1 MENENKIS
9 SMAGSAHCTEEI
21 MSACALCPRECLAD
35 RSAGKKG
42 FCGMD
47 ERIYLARAALH
58 MWEEPCISGTK
69 GSGAVF
75 FSGCGLRCC
84 FCQNHDIAIG
94 SRGRAVSVERLGEIF
109 LELKEKG
116 AANINLVTGA
126 HYVPQIIEALDMAR
140 RNGLDIP
147 VVYNSS
153 GYEKTETLKLLEGY
167 VDIYLP
173 DLKYL
178 DPELAQKFSNAPD
191 YVQAAKAAIG
201 EDGYIRTGTIV
212 RHLILPGHTGN
223 SIKALRYL
231 HETYG
236 EDIYISIMNQYTPV
250 RKFVE
255 FKELNRK
262 VTKREYEKVLD
273 AAVDMGIQ
281 NGFIRKEK
289 LLQKALFRISIMR
302 EWKKI
307 LHKWK
312 EAGTF
317 VPARMKKKNIIES
330 SSPSMVYN
338 IQ

>member
-1 MENENKIS
+1 MENEKSIDNI
-9 SMAGSAHCTEEI
+9 AGKM
-21 MSACALCPRECLAD
+21 MSACTLCPRECHVD
-35 RSAGKKG
+35 RSSGKKG

-47 ERIYLARAALH
+47 GTIYLARAALH

-94 SRGRAVSVERLGEIF
+94 SRGLAVSVERLGEIF

-126 HYVPQIIEALDMAR
+126 HYVPQIIEALKLAR
-140 RNGLDIP
+140 MQGMDLP

-153 GYEKTETLKLLEGY
+153 GYEKLETLKLLEGY

-173 DLKYL
+173 DLKYMES
-178 DPELAQKFSNAPD
+178 DLAQKFSHAPD
-191 YVQAAKAAIG
+191 YVERAKAVIKEMVRQSGSCQFG
-201 EDGYIRTGTIV
+201 EDGYIRRGTIV
-212 RHLILPGHTGN
+212 RHLILPGHTKN
-223 SIKALRYL
+223 SRKVLRYL

-250 RKFVE
+250 REFGE

-273 AAVDMGIQ
+273 AAVEMGIQ
-281 NGFIRKEK
+281 NGFIQEGETASESFIPEFDYEGVEK
-289 LLQKALFRISIMR
+289 N
-302 EWKKI
+302 
-307 LHKWK
+307 
-312 EAGTF
+312 T
-317 VPARMKKKNIIES
+317 P
-330 SSPSMVYN
+330 
-338 IQ
+338 

>member
-1 MENENKIS
+1 
-9 SMAGSAHCTEEI
+9 MAGSATVRKK
-21 MSACALCPRECLAD
+21 LCQLVLFVQENAWQTRVQ
-35 RSAGKKG
+35 GKKASVAWMRE
-42 FCGMD
+42 F
-47 ERIYLARAALH
+47 IWQRAALH

-69 GSGAVF
+69 RLQGSVLF
-75 FSGCGLRCC
+75 RVRLRCC

-94 SRGRAVSVERLGEIF
+94 EQGTAVKCGTAWRDFSGTEG
-109 LELKEKG
+109 KG
-116 AANINLVTGA
+116 VANINLVTGA

-178 DPELAQKFSNAPD
+178 DPELAQKFSYAPIMCRL
-191 YVQAAKAAIG
+191 QKAAIGEMVRQTGKCEFG
-201 EDGYIRTGTIV
+201 EDGYIRKGTIV

-250 RKFVE
+250 RKIC
-255 FKELNRK
+255 
-262 VTKREYEKVLD
+262 
-273 AAVDMGIQ
+273 GI
-281 NGFIRKEK
+281 
-289 LLQKALFRISIMR
+289 
-302 EWKKI
+302 
-307 LHKWK
+307 
-312 EAGTF
+312 
-317 VPARMKKKNIIES
+317 
-330 SSPSMVYN
+330 
-338 IQ
+338 